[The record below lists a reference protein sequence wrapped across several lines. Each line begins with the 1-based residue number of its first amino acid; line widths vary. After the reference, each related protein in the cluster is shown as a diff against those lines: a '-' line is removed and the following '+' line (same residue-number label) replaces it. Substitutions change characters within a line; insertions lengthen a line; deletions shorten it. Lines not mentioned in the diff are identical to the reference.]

1 MKGDAQPLIKF
12 FDGSD
17 KRFIIPLY
25 QRNYDWKEENCEQLF
40 NDLLNLHESNRKSHF
55 FGSIVSSIQPG
66 TEDRYII
73 DGQQRITTVSLLL
86 IAMVNAQ
93 KEGLIEAVDSKLVE
107 KIFKRY
113 LVDEYQ
119 EDERKVKLKPIKKD
133 MEAFDALL
141 YKSREQYIKESNVT
155 RNYDFFYDRVIRS
168 GLTIDELFETIKKL
182 EVINIRLDADDDP
195 QLIFESLNSTGLDLS
210 EADKIRNYLFM
221 SLSPTEQDDLYNR
234 FWNPIEVFT
243 KYDPSS
249 FVRDYLTMKQGKIG
263 RIDKI
268 YFIFKEYAEGNNMA
282 RADLLE
288 DMHHYA
294 KIYSQIDNAKAGTD
308 KLNQKLSQLRTL
320 DSTIA
325 YPFFMAFFD
334 YASKNDLPESEICRV
349 IDVIESYWAR
359 RIICN
364 LPSNALNK
372 VFATLHRDVLNYIGK
387 GLSDN
392 KPTYIDVLTY
402 ILLKKGRSSIF
413 PSDEDVK
420 TDFATRQVYKIP
432 ANARMFI
439 LERLENRDN
448 NERHDV
454 VKGLSEKKI
463 SIEHIMPQTLSDQ
476 WKNDLGPEWERIHQT
491 YLHTMAN
498 LTLTAYNSQ
507 YSNLT
512 FLEKRD
518 MEKGFKE
525 SAFRLNNYLKSC
537 DKWTIGRFYEI
548 MADAVNHIQAY

>member
-1 MKGDAQPLIKF
+1 M
-12 FDGSD
+12 
-17 KRFIIPLY
+17 
-25 QRNYDWKEENCEQLF
+25 
-40 NDLLNLHESNRKSHF
+40 
-55 FGSIVSSIQPG
+55 
-66 TEDRYII
+66 
-73 DGQQRITTVSLLL
+73 
-86 IAMVNAQ
+86 
-93 KEGLIEAVDSKLVE
+93 
-107 KIFKRY
+107 
-113 LVDEYQ
+113 DEYQ

-168 GLTIDELFETIKKL
+168 ELTIDELFETIKKL

-210 EADKIRNYLFM
+210 EADKIRNYLLM

-325 YPFFMAFFD
+325 YPFFMAFLIMLQ
-334 YASKNDLPESEICRV
+334 KTIC
-349 IDVIESYWAR
+349 
-359 RIICN
+359 
-364 LPSNALNK
+364 LK
-372 VFATLHRDVLNYIGK
+372 VKFAG
-387 GLSDN
+387 S
-392 KPTYIDVLTY
+392 
-402 ILLKKGRSSIF
+402 
-413 PSDEDVK
+413 
-420 TDFATRQVYKIP
+420 
-432 ANARMFI
+432 
-439 LERLENRDN
+439 
-448 NERHDV
+448 
-454 VKGLSEKKI
+454 
-463 SIEHIMPQTLSDQ
+463 
-476 WKNDLGPEWERIHQT
+476 
-491 YLHTMAN
+491 
-498 LTLTAYNSQ
+498 
-507 YSNLT
+507 
-512 FLEKRD
+512 
-518 MEKGFKE
+518 
-525 SAFRLNNYLKSC
+525 
-537 DKWTIGRFYEI
+537 
-548 MADAVNHIQAY
+548 